1 MSCAASDRYG
11 RKYPLVLNL
20 FVICSLQIG
29 TSFCQTFKQFLACR
43 SLFGF
48 AMGGVWGMA
57 SATALENLPVEL
69 RGLGSG
75 VVQQGYAL
83 GKYIAHMILVGS
95 YD

>member
-1 MSCAASDRYG
+1 
-11 RKYPLVLNL
+11 
-20 FVICSLQIG
+20 
-29 TSFCQTFKQFLACR
+29 
-43 SLFGF
+43 
-48 AMGGVWGMA
+48 MA